1 MVFSSRGAK
10 GPRNIRGNAASIKAH
25 NLKLIEKYG
34 LEAARKHPDWKSVSQ
49 GPKAKP
55 KASLAER
62 SKQRESWKNQVAELV
77 SEGYSLT
84 ASARTIG
91 INPKT
96 AFKLWREICA
106 ELGETT

>member
-1 MVFSSRGAK
+1 MVFASRGSK

-49 GPKAKP
+49 GRKPAPKV
-55 KASLAER
+55 SSAER
-62 SKQRESWKNQVAELV
+62 SKRREGWKSQLAELV

-84 ASARTIG
+84 AAAKTIG

-106 ELGETT
+106 ELGEMP